1 VADPEIR
8 PAVPEDVPRITE
20 VFQAARAAAMP
31 WLPVLHTPDEDL
43 AFFGRLVAEHVAHVA
58 VLEHRVVAFAVVD
71 EGAGDLEHL
80 YVDPDMR
87 RRGLGS
93 ALVRRVRAERQGA
106 LQLWAFRDNTAA
118 RAFYAALGAVELYET
133 DGSGNEERTP
143 DVRLELPALVPPSA
157 GSRSLDEGQ

>member
-8 PAVPEDVPRITE
+8 PAAPDDVPRITE
-20 VFQAARAAAMP
+20 VFQAARTAAMP

-43 AFFGRLVAEHVAHVA
+43 AFFGRLVAEHVVHVA
-58 VLEHRVVAFAVVD
+58 VLDGRVVAFAVVD
-71 EGAGDLEHL
+71 EGVGDLEHL
-80 YVDPDMR
+80 YVDPDLR
-87 RRGLGS
+87 RHGLGS
-93 ALVRRVRAERQGA
+93 ALLGRVRAERPGP

-143 DVRLELPALVPPSA
+143 DVRLELPALVPPVTGA
-157 GSRSLDEGQ
+157 RSPAEGQ